1 LDEEHCPRAAFFAY
15 FFWLQQKSKLNEG
28 IRLKNA
34 MDCGERSEYLI
45 SAAHKKR
52 SHKNKKTSLS
62 SFLQIIRT
70 FETLSKTHSLSTKS
84 LEPQQS
90 RQAAS
95 PMSI

>member
-28 IRLKNA
+28 IRLKNV
-34 MDCGERSEYLI
+34 MDDSMQSIYLI
-45 SAAHKKR
+45 STAHKKR
-52 SHKNKKTSLS
+52 SHKQKNEPKLVFIKS
-62 SFLQIIRT
+62 QRK
-70 FETLSKTHSLSTKS
+70 FETLSKTHSFSTKS
-84 LEPQQS
+84 LEPQQN